1 MVIVKPTL
9 VKELTKKRKKNECYN
24 LIFSFPC
31 DISERDKRYMT
42 KYANNE

>member
-1 MVIVKPTL
+1 MNVSQ
-9 VKELTKKRKKNECYN
+9 N
-24 LIFSFPC
+24 LIFSFLC